1 MFFGAAESARIFLSA
16 FSLTLFSGCVART
29 FNKSTNKSIT
39 EEGWEKPS
47 CFASNIL
54 LFEPSKTMRVYTYTT
69 ESTFHQLIGTTDV
82 KGQISNPLER
92 VGEFLRKKME
102 NGAKSN
108 LSVKDRGEF
117 GASARMGY
125 GVYVATDPLQ
135 SWNYGEFL
143 ISFEI
148 PTNAPYIFGSST
160 TTNLNQIQ
168 CPFFGIIYE
177 FSSSASGKMA
187 AALRFD
193 PTVHKTAKPFV
204 ENSVRAYRRSFQFS
218 TENGYEFIDETDG
231 QFSYGST
238 WEERKVLAKEL
249 NLDPEK
255 VFVERYF
262 DFASFF
268 GQLRAK
274 KSAAG
279 VLNPEL
285 IDNSGSPTALGLI
298 EALAAEMFSRPKW
311 LVDGIKR
318 HKSAVSVNPNKSP
331 YCSQKL
337 NLPRQA
343 DNRFT
348 ECIVSF
354 FVKSL
359 RHGVAPERSTGLEL
373 EESKTFAR
381 LVGLLDSGASP
392 STYSELS
399 GAVIARWATAAKKD
413 AIQHGVSAY
422 SGAVGIWTKNNLDA
436 FLSRSGQ
443 TRL

>member
-1 MFFGAAESARIFLSA
+1 MIFGASKSARIFLSA
-16 FSLTLFSGCVART
+16 ISLALFSACVSRT

-47 CFASNIL
+47 CFDSNNL

-69 ESTFHQLIGTTDV
+69 ESSFQQLIGAKDL
-82 KGQISNPLER
+82 KGQLAKLPER
-92 VGEFLRKKME
+92 AGEFLRKKME
-102 NGAKSN
+102 NAAQSN
-108 LSVKDRGEF
+108 LSVKDRSEF

-160 TTNLNQIQ
+160 TTNLSQIQ

-193 PTVHKTAKPFV
+193 SNVHKAAKPFV
-204 ENSVRAYRRSFQFS
+204 EKSVRAYRRNYQFS
-218 TENGYEFIDETDG
+218 IENGYEFLDEPLG
-231 QFSYGST
+231 QFSHGAT
-238 WEERKVLAKEL
+238 WEERNVLAKDL

-274 KSAAG
+274 KEAAG
-279 VLNPEL
+279 VLNPDL
-285 IDNSGSPTALGLI
+285 IDKSGSPTSLGLV

-311 LVDGIKR
+311 IVDGIGR
-318 HKSAVSVNPNKSP
+318 LKSAVATNPDVLP
-331 YCSQKL
+331 YCSRKL
-337 NLPRQA
+337 RLPNQP
-343 DNRFT
+343 DNQFAA
-348 ECIVSF
+348 CVVSF
-354 FVKSL
+354 FVNSL
-359 RHGVAPERSTGLEL
+359 RHGVDPNRSTGLEL
-373 EESKTFAR
+373 EEAKSFAKMT
-381 LVGLLDSGASP
+381 GLLDSGASP

-399 GAVIARWATAAKKD
+399 GAVISRWATAAKKD
-413 AIQHGVSAY
+413 AIRQGVSDY
-422 SGAVGIWTKNNLDA
+422 SSAVGIWTTNNLDA
-436 FLSRSGQ
+436 FVSRMG
-443 TRL
+443 LKN